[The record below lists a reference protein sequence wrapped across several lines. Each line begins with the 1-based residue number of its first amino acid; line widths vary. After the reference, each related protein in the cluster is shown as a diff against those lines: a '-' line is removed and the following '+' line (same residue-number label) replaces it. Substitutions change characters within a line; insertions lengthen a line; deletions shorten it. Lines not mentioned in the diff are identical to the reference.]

1 MPVSITASSL
11 FFIFSSRRRHTR
23 FDCDWSSDVCSSDL
37 FSHHLPP
44 DQYELRVK
52 FDAHGGVLRTTPLTL
67 EASPIL
73 FRIRERT
80 AAEENEVTEL
90 EAMQKMG
97 WDTTRVGGLPRAAG
111 YKAALINWVGRRFS
125 NQPDDPFL
133 PF

>member
-80 AAEENEVTEL
+80 DR
-90 EAMQKMG
+90 KS
-97 WDTTRVGGLPRAAG
+97 TRLNSSHSQISYAVFCLKKKKILDITSIHAYIHIP
-111 YKAALINWVGRRFS
+111 I
-125 NQPDDPFL
+125 
-133 PF
+133 